1 MKDFA
6 STKARYLRDAVPV
19 RLGGLAA
26 DLARI
31 GSTSV
36 NPANSGVVEVLLEEA
51 RRFIEWTA
59 GELDAD
65 TAGELVDL
73 QLALTLWLHAWP
85 NARTSAVERALLA
98 HQALCW
104 SDRVLVLSGLITS
117 SPMKA
122 RERLSEVSVRNSP

>member
-6 STKARYLRDAVPV
+6 STRTRYLRDAVPV

-36 NPANSGVVEVLLEEA
+36 NPANSRVVEVLLEEA

-59 GELDAD
+59 EELDPD
-65 TAGELVDL
+65 TAGEMVDL
-73 QLALTLWLHAWP
+73 QLALTLWLHAWQ
-85 NARTSAVERALLA
+85 NARSYPVERALLA
-98 HQALCW
+98 HQAVCW
-104 SDRVLVLSGLITS
+104 SDRVLALSGLLTS
-117 SPMKA
+117 SPMSA
-122 RERLSEVSVRNSP
+122 REPVAP